1 MHTTERFNLI
11 LNLLEEK
18 QLVTIV
24 ELVELTSASESTIRR
39 DLSTLEAQQKL
50 VRVHGGATNKH
61 SARAELSYFEK
72 TTQSIKQKKQI
83 AKLAV
88 SLIKDHEFIY
98 LDAGTTTY
106 EMIPYLANRHVT
118 VVTNGLTH
126 LDRLNQFDIKTFLIG
141 GEVKHTTKAVI
152 GAGALHSLKQYHFD
166 RVFIGTNAIDLDYG
180 YSTPDPEEA
189 AVKKTALDQAE
200 KQYVVADHSKLKQ
213 KSFAQIS
220 PIDGATLIIDTM
232 DTQLQKPF
240 KKRTDIRLVT
250 K

>member
-18 QLVTIV
+18 QLVTIL
-24 ELVELTSASESTIRR
+24 ELVELTSSSESTIRR
-39 DLSTLEAQQKL
+39 DLSKLEAQQKL

-61 SARAELSYFEK
+61 SAQTELSYSEK
-72 TTQSIKQKKQI
+72 TTHFVKQKKQI
-83 AKLAV
+83 ANLAA
-88 SLIKDHEFIY
+88 SIIKDHECIY

-106 EMIPYLANRHVT
+106 EMIPYLANRHIS

-166 RVFIGTNAIDLDYG
+166 RVFIGANAIDLDYG

-189 AVKKTALDQAE
+189 TVKKTALNQTE

-213 KSFAQIS
+213 KNFAQIS
-220 PIDGATLIIDTM
+220 PINGATLIIDAM
-232 DTQLQKPF
+232 DIQLQKQF
-240 KKRTDIRLVT
+240 KKKTNIKLVA